1 MKLEKVNQ
9 NIKKRQLKYSVK
21 DISKEIIHNNY
32 QKIVQNMKESFD
44 ARNPICMGVEEY
56 RKATEQLSQ
65 VTSPSVATEELKSPR
80 AVETSSSPP
89 WSDPVNSPVRDDD
102 IGSYVA
108 RLQPMCFDK
117 IKIRVSYP
125 NGKLQPFEV
134 IDKNKFGKR
143 LKNGIAYYEYKH
155 RTKNIY
161 IRYGEIGTNKELCA
175 IDVEFTSSIIEG
187 RELELISEQ
196 NISDILKSLDTEYQT
211 IRIKDVKHFINNAY
225 VYCCDVT
232 KDQFLT
238 EDEAKLFQTFTYTNR
253 KNTREAKVDLRK
265 GVNFILENK
274 VKSASVRK
282 LRLTFYDKYKK
293 LLIDERYNRLPFGFN
308 LNAQKGKH
316 RLELN
321 LKNPQLIKEYLNIR
335 DNSLRLVL
343 SSQAQP
349 ILKFYGEMIQFPRDT
364 QPMITRDLKYYM
376 KYLLAKD
383 CGFDLAKIEEILR
396 SYQTP
401 WRTTL
406 LTPYVDICNEHGQLR
421 KKMQEYVKKVKDMLT
436 IKYEKCKIFAKLFP
450 QASYGTEIVL

>member
-175 IDVEFTSSIIEG
+175 IDIGFTSSIIE
-187 RELELISEQ
+187 RRDLELISGN
-196 NISDILKSLDTEYQT
+196 NISSILNSLETEYHL
-211 IRIKDVKHFINNAY
+211 IRIKNVEEFINKAY

-232 KDQFLT
+232 KDQYLT
-238 EDEAKLFQTFTYTNR
+238 EDEAKLFQMFTYTNR
-253 KNTREAKVDLRK
+253 KNTREAKVDIRG

-274 VKSASVRK
+274 VKSASVKK

-308 LNAQKGKH
+308 LNAQKGKY

-321 LKNPQLIKEYLNIR
+321 LKNPQLIKEYLSIR

-343 SSQAQP
+343 SSRAQP
-349 ILKFYGEMIQFPRDT
+349 IHRFYGEMIQFPRDT
-364 QPMITRDLKYYM
+364 KPMVTRDLKYYM
-376 KYLLAKD
+376 KYLVAKD
-383 CGFDLAKIEEILR
+383 CGFDLPKIEETLR

-406 LTPYVDICNEHGQLR
+406 LTPYIEICNEHGQLR
-421 KKMQEYVKKVKDMLT
+421 KKMQTYVKKVKNMLT
-436 IKYEKCKIFAKLFP
+436 LKYEERKIFTKLFP
-450 QASYGTEIVL
+450 QTSHGTEIVL

>member
-1 MKLEKVNQ
+1 ME
-9 NIKKRQLKYSVK
+9 
-21 DISKEIIHNNY
+21 EIF
-32 QKIVQNMKESFD
+32 MT
-44 ARNPICMGVEEY
+44 RTPICMGVEEY

-65 VTSPSVATEELKSPR
+65 VTNPSVATEELKSPR

-89 WSDPVNSPVRDDD
+89 WSDSVNSPVRDDD
-102 IGSYVA
+102 RNSYVA
-108 RLQPMCFDK
+108 KSQPMYFDK
-117 IKIRVSYP
+117 LKIRVSYP
-125 NGKLQPFEV
+125 NGKSQPFEV
-134 IDKNKFGKR
+134 VDKNKFGKHV
-143 LKNGIAYYEYKH
+143 KKGITYYEYKH

-161 IRYGEIGTNKELCA
+161 IRYGEIGTNKELYA
-175 IDVEFTSSIIEG
+175 IYIEFTSSIIDG
-187 RELELISEQ
+187 RELGLISEQ

-211 IRIKDVKHFINNAY
+211 IRIKDVNHFINNAY

-232 KDQFLT
+232 KDQYLT

-406 LTPYVDICNEHGQLR
+406 LTPYIDICNEHGQLR
-421 KKMQEYVKKVKDMLT
+421 KKMQTYVKKVKNMLT
-436 IKYEKCKIFAKLFP
+436 LKYEERKIFTKLFP
-450 QASYGTEIVL
+450 QTSHGTEIVL

>member
-1 MKLEKVNQ
+1 MEDNIIETRTPMQIGVQEYMK
-9 NIKKRQLKYSVK
+9 
-21 DISKEIIHNNY
+21 
-32 QKIVQNMKESFD
+32 
-44 ARNPICMGVEEY
+44 A
-56 RKATEQLSQ
+56 AEQMSQ
-65 VTSPSVATEELKSPR
+65 VNNQSLTTGGVNIPRTDETPSN
-80 AVETSSSPP
+80 PP
-89 WSDPVNSPVRDDD
+89 WSDSVKSSVRDDN

-108 RLQPMCFDK
+108 RLQPMYFDK
-117 IKIRVSYP
+117 LKIRVSYP
-125 NGKLQPFEV
+125 NGKSQPFEV
-134 IDKNKFGKR
+134 VDKNKFGKHV
-143 LKNGIAYYEYKH
+143 KKGITYYEYKH
-155 RTKNIY
+155 LTKNIY

-238 EDEAKLFQTFTYTNR
+238 EDEAKLFQTFTYINR
-253 KNTREAKVDLRK
+253 KNTREAKVDIRG

>member
-1 MKLEKVNQ
+1 M
-9 NIKKRQLKYSVK
+9 
-21 DISKEIIHNNY
+21 
-32 QKIVQNMKESFD
+32 
-44 ARNPICMGVEEY
+44 
-56 RKATEQLSQ
+56 
-65 VTSPSVATEELKSPR
+65 ATEELKSPR

-175 IDVEFTSSIIEG
+175 IDIGFTSSIIE
-187 RELELISEQ
+187 RRDLELISGN
-196 NISDILKSLDTEYQT
+196 NISSILNSLETEYHL
-211 IRIKDVKHFINNAY
+211 IRIKNVEEFINKAY

-232 KDQFLT
+232 KDQYLT
-238 EDEAKLFQTFTYTNR
+238 EDEAKLFQMFTYTNR
-253 KNTREAKVDLRK
+253 KNTREAKVDIRG

-274 VKSASVRK
+274 VKSASVKK

-308 LNAQKGKH
+308 LNAQKGKY

-321 LKNPQLIKEYLNIR
+321 LKNPQLIKEYLSIR

-343 SSQAQP
+343 SSRAQP
-349 ILKFYGEMIQFPRDT
+349 IHRFYGEMIQFPRDT
-364 QPMITRDLKYYM
+364 KPMVTRDLKYYM
-376 KYLLAKD
+376 KYLVAKD
-383 CGFDLAKIEEILR
+383 CGFDLPKIEETLR

-406 LTPYVDICNEHGQLR
+406 LTPYIEICNEHGQLR
-421 KKMQEYVKKVKDMLT
+421 KKMQTYVKKVKNMLT
-436 IKYEKCKIFAKLFP
+436 LKYEERKIFTKLFP
-450 QASYGTEIVL
+450 QTSHGTEIVL

>member
-1 MKLEKVNQ
+1 MKD
-9 NIKKRQLKYSVK
+9 NIIETRTPMQ
-21 DISKEIIHNNY
+21 IG
-32 QKIVQNMKESFD
+32 VQEYMK
-44 ARNPICMGVEEY
+44 A
-56 RKATEQLSQ
+56 AEQMSQ
-65 VTSPSVATEELKSPR
+65 VNNQSLTAEGENIPRTDETPSN
-80 AVETSSSPP
+80 PP
-89 WSDPVNSPVRDDD
+89 WSDSVKSSVRDDD

-108 RLQPMCFDK
+108 KSQPMYFDK
-117 IKIRVSYP
+117 LKIRVSYP
-125 NGKLQPFEV
+125 NWKSQPFEV
-134 IDKNKFGKR
+134 VDKNKFWKHV
-143 LKNGIAYYEYKH
+143 KKGITYYEYKH
-155 RTKNIY
+155 PTKNIN
-161 IRYGEIGTNKELCA
+161 IRYGEIGTNKEICA
-175 IDVEFTSSIIEG
+175 IYVEFTSSIIEG
-187 RELELISEQ
+187 RELGLISEQ

-211 IRIKDVKHFINNAY
+211 IRIKDVNHFINNAY

-232 KDQFLT
+232 KDQYLT

-253 KNTREAKVDLRK
+253 KNTREAKVDIRE

-293 LLIDERYNRLPFGFN
+293 LLIDERYNRLPFGLN

-436 IKYEKCKIFAKLFP
+436 IKYEKCKKFTKLFP

>member
-175 IDVEFTSSIIEG
+175 IDIGFTSSIIE
-187 RELELISEQ
+187 RRDLELISGN
-196 NISDILKSLDTEYQT
+196 NISSILNSLETEYHL
-211 IRIKDVKHFINNAY
+211 IRIKNVEEFI
-225 VYCCDVT
+225 
-232 KDQFLT
+232 
-238 EDEAKLFQTFTYTNR
+238 DEAKLFQMFTYTNR
-253 KNTREAKVDLRK
+253 KNTREAKVDIRG

-274 VKSASVRK
+274 VKSASVKK

-308 LNAQKGKH
+308 LNAQKGKY

-321 LKNPQLIKEYLNIR
+321 LKNPQLIKEYLSIR

-343 SSQAQP
+343 SSRAQP
-349 ILKFYGEMIQFPRDT
+349 IHRFYGEMIQFPRDT
-364 QPMITRDLKYYM
+364 KPMVTRDLKYYM
-376 KYLLAKD
+376 KYLVAKD
-383 CGFDLAKIEEILR
+383 CGFDLPKIEETLR

-406 LTPYVDICNEHGQLR
+406 LTPYIEICNEHGQLR
-421 KKMQEYVKKVKDMLT
+421 KKMQTYVKKVKNMLT
-436 IKYEKCKIFAKLFP
+436 LKYEERKIFTKLFP
-450 QASYGTEIVL
+450 QTSHGTEIVL

>member
-1 MKLEKVNQ
+1 ME
-9 NIKKRQLKYSVK
+9 
-21 DISKEIIHNNY
+21 EIL
-32 QKIVQNMKESFD
+32 MT
-44 ARNPICMGVEEY
+44 RTPICMGVEEY
-56 RKATEQLSQ
+56 RKATEQMSQ
-65 VTSPSVATEELKSPR
+65 VNNQGVTMGGVKIPRTDETPSN
-80 AVETSSSPP
+80 PP
-89 WSDPVNSPVRDDD
+89 WSDSVKSSVRDDD

-108 RLQPMCFDK
+108 KSQPMYFDK
-117 IKIRVSYP
+117 LKIRVSYP
-125 NGKLQPFEV
+125 NGKSQPFEV
-134 IDKNKFGKR
+134 VDKNKFWKHV
-143 LKNGIAYYEYKH
+143 KKGITYYEYKH
-155 RTKNIY
+155 PTKNIY

-175 IDVEFTSSIIEG
+175 IYIEFTSSIIEG

-253 KNTREAKVDLRK
+253 KNTREAKVDLRE

-364 QPMITRDLKYYM
+364 ADDYSRPQILY
-376 KYLLAKD
+376 
-383 CGFDLAKIEEILR
+383 EISVGKRLR
-396 SYQTP
+396 
-401 WRTTL
+401 L
-406 LTPYVDICNEHGQLR
+406 
-421 KKMQEYVKKVKDMLT
+421 
-436 IKYEKCKIFAKLFP
+436 
-450 QASYGTEIVL
+450 

>member
-1 MKLEKVNQ
+1 
-9 NIKKRQLKYSVK
+9 
-21 DISKEIIHNNY
+21 
-32 QKIVQNMKESFD
+32 MKESFD

-175 IDVEFTSSIIEG
+175 IDIGFTSSIIE
-187 RELELISEQ
+187 RRDLELISGN
-196 NISDILKSLDTEYQT
+196 NISSILNSLETEYHL
-211 IRIKDVKHFINNAY
+211 IRIKNVEEFINKAY

-232 KDQFLT
+232 KDQYLT
-238 EDEAKLFQTFTYTNR
+238 EDEAKLFQMFTYTNR
-253 KNTREAKVDLRK
+253 KNTREAKVDIRG

-274 VKSASVRK
+274 VKSASVKK

-308 LNAQKGKH
+308 LNAQKGKY

-321 LKNPQLIKEYLNIR
+321 LKNPQLIKEYLSIR

-343 SSQAQP
+343 SSRAQP
-349 ILKFYGEMIQFPRDT
+349 IHRFYGEMIQFPRDT
-364 QPMITRDLKYYM
+364 KPMVTRDLKYYM
-376 KYLLAKD
+376 KYLVAKD
-383 CGFDLAKIEEILR
+383 CGFDLPKIEETLR

-406 LTPYVDICNEHGQLR
+406 LTPYIEICNEHGQLR
-421 KKMQEYVKKVKDMLT
+421 KKMQTYVKKVKNMLT
-436 IKYEKCKIFAKLFP
+436 LKYEERKIFTKLFP
-450 QASYGTEIVL
+450 QTSHGTEIVL